1 MRVKILLRKYKV
13 IFYLTQCKYCV
24 TKSLVEKEE
33 SKTRSSSGLHMYVY
47 VEHIWKK
54 ITENSGYFYSDTQ
67 ISITTYNITQYYVNI
82 SYVMKNKVI

>member
-33 SKTRSSSGLHMYVY
+33 SKTRSGLY